1 MRQSAG
7 RRRSAR
13 AALPKIPRISF
24 SEIAKQ
30 VRGLP
35 VPVLAGCGVA
45 LLLALVLT
53 HHMLRFGI
61 TLNGEKMTVWRGTSI
76 EKLLDKG
83 VVDPKPGNLLAVD
96 GTLLEEGAGHRCTAT
111 IDGTDAELSAK
122 IHRGAEVSITDGGDA
137 TEEYT
142 SKEEVIP
149 HGTSDA
155 SREFDAY
162 WGGSI
167 HLLSDGKDGKL
178 EKRTGKVSGVTVEE
192 VLEPAEDAGYSIYS
206 AHPEEKVVALTFDD
220 GPWDTTTDQILDI
233 LKENNAKATFFT
245 IGSQIAGHEDQVR
258 RAHEQGCQVCTHSW
272 DHAEGSGQGVNLTY
286 MSADEQVNEITKG
299 YAAIAEVLGEEPS
312 HVTRCP
318 GGNFYGE
325 MVNTLWPYIDAE
337 IGWDVDTEDW
347 SLPGADHIAEMILS
361 VQSGNVVL
369 MHDGGGDRSQTVE
382 ALRTAL
388 PQLVE
393 EGYKFVTIDELL
405 AYGRGNTST
414 MVGADGVVSVS

>member
-1 MRQSAG
+1 MSNRVPLSV
-7 RRRSAR
+7 R
-13 AALPKIPRISF
+13 L
-24 SEIAKQ
+24 KQ
-30 VRGLP
+30 LRELP

-45 LLLALVLT
+45 LLLVLVLA
-53 HHMLRFGI
+53 HHALRFGI
-61 TLNGEKMTVWRGTSI
+61 TLNGERATVWRGTSI

-83 VVDPKPGNLLAVD
+83 LVDPKPGNLLAVD
-96 GTLLEEGAGHRCTAT
+96 GTLLEEGAGYRCTAL
-111 IDGTDAELSAK
+111 IDGTDAELTAK
-122 IHRGAEVSITDGGDA
+122 IHRGAEVTITDGGDA

-178 EKRTGKVSGVTVEE
+178 EKRTGKISGVTVEE
-192 VLEPAEDAGYSIYS
+192 VIEPAEDAGYSIYT
-206 AHPEEKVVALTFDD
+206 AHPDEKVVALTFDD
-220 GPWDTTTDQILDI
+220 GPWDSTTDQILDI
-233 LKENNAKATFFT
+233 LQENNAKATFFT
-245 IGSQIAGHEDQVR
+245 IGSQIAGHEEQIR
-258 RAHEQGCQVCTHSW
+258 RENELGCQVCTHSW
-272 DHAEGSGQGVNLTY
+272 DHAEGSGQGVNLTF
-286 MSADEQVNEITKG
+286 MSAEEQVNEITKG
-299 YAAIAEVLGEEPS
+299 YAAIADVLGEEPS

-325 MVNTLWPYIDAE
+325 MVDTLWPYIDAE

-347 SLPGADHIAEMILS
+347 SLPGSDYISEMILS
-361 VQSGNVVL
+361 VQPGQVIL
-369 MHDGGGDRSQTVE
+369 MHDGGGDRTQTVE

-393 EGYKFVTIDELL
+393 QGYKFITIDELL
-405 AYGRGNTST
+405 AYGKGNTSAT
-414 MVGADGVVSVS
+414 TGADGVVSVS